1 MISIYK
7 NGVAKCSSTHFE
19 EPSHKEIWGEGGHA
33 SYDTNSSD
41 ESKRQ
46 RLKHGSIQKKGI
58 LWKCFYA
65 QNWIVYD
72 KDGSVMNE

>member
-1 MISIYK
+1 MINIYE
-7 NGVAKCSSTHFE
+7 S
-19 EPSHKEIWGEGGHA
+19 
-33 SYDTNSSD
+33 SSD

-58 LWKCFYA
+58 LWDFFYD
-65 QNWIVYD
+65 QEWIVYD